1 MAILHYCQCQVLV
14 NGVPAQEYDHDD
26 EAAVPQQPGRVTQYI
41 EAVSGAEFSIRVSSL
56 PAWTWSNDLAW
67 RIFLDGRRSED
78 RVIIKG
84 SQFAAQPFWFCE
96 GEYSG
101 SGTDWVLRK
110 FKFADLVT
118 GEKSHVTVLDVA
130 LTIKR
135 ICPCT

>member
-26 EAAVPQQPGRVTQYI
+26 EAAGPQQPGTVTQYI

-56 PAWTWSNDLAW
+56 PAWTWSNDLVW
-67 RIFLDGRRSED
+67 GIFLDGRTSEGRVVIKRSP
-78 RVIIKG
+78 
-84 SQFAAQPFWFCE
+84 SSALPFWVSE

-110 FKFADLVT
+110 FKFADIVT
-118 GEKSHVTVLDVA
+118 GE
-130 LTIKR
+130 
-135 ICPCT
+135 